1 MDNIKDILAGLAGNE
16 EVKAKV
22 AEIIKQVGSNRSLA
36 DNFKA
41 DPEKAFESLTGIDIP
56 DEIAD
61 KVLAGVKTA
70 MAKKD
75 LSNIDLSDVDLGD
88 ILGKAKDLIGGD
100 K

>member
-1 MDNIKDILAGLAGNE
+1 MDNIKDLLAGIAGNE
-16 EVKAKV
+16 DVKEKV

-36 DNFKA
+36 DKFKA
-41 DPEKAFESLTGIDIP
+41 DPEKAFEGLTGIDIP

-75 LSNIDLSDVDLGD
+75 AGGLDVGDLLD
-88 ILGKAKDLIGGD
+88 KAKDLIGGD